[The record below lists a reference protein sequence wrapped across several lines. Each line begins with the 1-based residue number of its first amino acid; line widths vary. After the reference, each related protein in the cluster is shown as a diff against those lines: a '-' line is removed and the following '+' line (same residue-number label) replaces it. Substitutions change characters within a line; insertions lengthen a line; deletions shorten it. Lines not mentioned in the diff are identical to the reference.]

1 MGQQK
6 GNPIPSYQN
15 QAYERL
21 RPNTGIR
28 ENRDGG
34 TKPVMIDDN
43 TTLTAVIDST
53 FATDSAVATL
63 TSQLVAITSSAWN
76 PTIIGDAALFS
87 NTINRKSGF
96 YQKIGNVV
104 QFTLHAEF
112 QNPTASLISAG
123 NFQFDLPVTPNNNW
137 SGSFGLVNGTAT
149 LHSNNGAQTAILYV
163 VNGTKRVYFDGNR
176 GGTSA
181 APTYTHIN
189 AQYTID
195 N

>member
-15 QAYERL
+15 QAYETL

-63 TSQLVAITSSAWN
+63 TSQLVAITSSAWTPVVSN
-76 PTIIGDAALFS
+76 KSGVFEADATINSAYYTKIGNIVQASFNISWTSAGGPSIPGAFNFTLPVLPNNNFS
-87 NTINRKSGF
+87 NTTSISGTGTW
-96 YQKIGNVV
+96 YNATYTGAARV
-104 QFTLHAEF
+104 
-112 QNPTASLISAG
+112 G
-123 NFQFDLPVTPNNNW
+123 
-137 SGSFGLVNGTAT
+137 SG
-149 LHSNNGAQTAILYV
+149 
-163 VNGTKRVYFDGNR
+163 NGTK
-176 GGTSA
+176 TA
-181 APTYTHIN
+181 TYSVSTLN
-189 AQYTID
+189 ANGSQTFVNVQYTID